1 MFISNV
7 RTVPDVDAAQPARI
21 RTGPEPGPLDHAGM
35 EDSNAGRQ
43 DVIIDRQAMRD
54 ARARGELPAF
64 GGPWFGGLEK
74 DVVWVNAVRIV
85 GDATNNRDV
94 TRAEVQGRREARA
107 LFDYFRDHVAGFE
120 AARLQQTAPTIGIR
134 ETRRLLGVETL
145 TGDDIRAAGQP
156 SDSIALGAWP
166 IDVHPADGFV
176 GSHVMFVPQP
186 YGIPYRTL
194 LPKTTDGLI
203 AAGRCISVDRE
214 ALGSV
219 RVGATCTATGHAA
232 GTAAALSAIR
242 GTQPR
247 DVDIADL
254 QSRLRSQ
261 GALVSIADLKED
273 LSSLP

>member
-1 MFISNV
+1 MFIADV
-7 RTVPDVDAAQPARI
+7 RTVPGIDPTEPARI
-21 RTGPEPGPLDHAGM
+21 RTGPEPGPLDQAGM
-35 EDSNAGRQ
+35 DDSNAGRQ
-43 DVIIDRQAMRD
+43 DVVIDRQAMRD
-54 ARARGELPAF
+54 SRARGELPPF
-64 GGPWFGGLEK
+64 GGPWFGGLDK

-107 LFDYFRDHVAGFE
+107 LFEYLRDHVPGFE

-134 ETRRLLGVETL
+134 ETRRLLGVATL
-145 TGDDIRAAGQP
+145 VGDDIRQAVQP
-156 SDSIALGAWP
+156 HDSIALGAWP

-176 GSHVMFVPQP
+176 GSHVMYVPQP
-186 YGIPYRTL
+186 YGIPYRAL
-194 LPKTTDGLI
+194 LPLTTDGLI

-232 GTAAALSAIR
+232 GTAAALSALSGIP
-242 GTQPR
+242 PR
-247 DVDIADL
+247 DLEIAEL

-261 GALVSIADLKED
+261 GAIVSLADLEHR
-273 LSSLP
+273 SNPA